1 MNDFATPSVSTRAR
15 TKWGRRSTGSC
26 RRRRDRSASP
36 NTSARRRRGNA
47 RSARP
52 RRPKPRRRRRPPRR
66 KSAGRG
72 RKRRSGV
79 VAAAAAEVDRAVV
92 AGPDPGLDP
101 AVGATAVAVE
111 AEAHPPRL
119 TPRTVAVVAGVGVGG
134 RGAGR
139 TPPAVGHHIHPEA
152 AAAEVGAGAGAA
164 AGDGVGAGVEA
175 TVAADPG
182 HHRLV
187 RIPHVVEVP
196 GVVSLDPGLDLDLG
210 LTMTTKKEWTA
221 RGMINL
227 HRGRKK
233 VGSEASLAPNRRTE
247 TTVGVAVAVVVAV
260 AAAVAETNRVRTRA
274 ILAGAGPTLALD
286 QGHTAPILATRD
298 AGLVRHHQRKIPR
311 RRTGSVGLG
320 QQALRHLVDGT
331 TREREGED
339 RDRTLL
345 QAAVDPDPDR
355 TPLLVAAGRV
365 LDPALDRVHK
375 FFYPYRFPK
384 FNSLNI
390 Q

>member
-1 MNDFATPSVSTRAR
+1 MSVFGTHSASTRTR
-15 TKWGRRSTGSC
+15 TKRGQRSTGSC

-52 RRPKPRRRRRPPRR
+52 RRPKPRPKRRPPRR

-92 AGPDPGLDP
+92 AGPDLGLDPDP

-111 AEAHPPRL
+111 VEAHPPRL
-119 TPRTVAVVAGVGVGG
+119 TPRTAAVVAGVGVGG
-134 RGAGR
+134 RGPGHI
-139 TPPAVGHHIHPEA
+139 PQAVGHHIHLEA
-152 AAAEVGAGAGAA
+152 AVEAEVGAGAA
-164 AGDGVGAGVEA
+164 AGDELGAGVEA
-175 TVAADPG
+175 TAAADRG
-182 HHRLV
+182 HHRLAH
-187 RIPHVVEVP
+187 IPRVAEVP
-196 GVVSLDPGLDLDLG
+196 VLVGPGL
-210 LTMTTKKEWTA
+210 E
-221 RGMINL
+221 
-227 HRGRKK
+227 
-233 VGSEASLAPNRRTE
+233 VGSEANLAPSRRKE
-247 TTVGVAVAVVVAV
+247 TTVGVAT
-260 AAAVAETNRVRTRA
+260 AVAETNRVRILV

-286 QGHTAPILATRD
+286 RGHTAPILATRD

-320 QQALRHLVDGT
+320 QQALRHLVDDGT

-339 RDRTLL
+339 RVRTLL
-345 QAAVDPDPDR
+345 QAAADPDPDR

-365 LDPALDRVHK
+365 LDPGALDPALK
-375 FFYPYRFPK
+375 
-384 FNSLNI
+384 NTI
-390 Q
+390 